1 MSGGAHV
8 GSIDAVRDFRAALVV
23 FAHEV
28 REALLSFDLE
38 SRRTLEWLLE
48 TQPKF
53 WQNEVRKSDELLT
66 QAKIELERRR
76 NSRLPGGEAPSCM
89 EERKAV
95 DRARARKQYAED
107 KLELTRKWGYTAQR
121 ESIEYAGRVNQLS
134 GAFDAQLPAAI
145 GLLERALNALE
156 AYTAVSHEVGSALA
170 DAPSAAAPD
179 KAAVSR
185 PLDATAV
192 TEPES
197 TATEAQ
203 SLSQTAEGEEEAQ

>member
-8 GSIDAVRDFRAALVV
+8 GSIDAVRDFRASLVV

-179 KAAVSR
+179 KTAVSR
-185 PLDATAV
+185 PLDATAA

-197 TATEAQ
+197 AATEAQ
-203 SLSQTAEGEEEAQ
+203 SLSQTAEGEEETL